1 MHRIKASELNYWI
14 GLCPEEKEDKMPY
27 IDFREDAEN
36 PAYAKAVMRA
46 TLEATADGI
55 LAVDQRGRITT
66 LNTKF
71 LEMWRMPQ
79 QLVHLRDVQKFG
91 AFIAQQ
97 LKNPERHLARIAE
110 IEVSR
115 GKSFD
120 LLELPDGRSIERYSD
135 VILIGERVV
144 GRVWSFRDVTQRQEL
159 DFISRHLA
167 AIVDNSDD
175 AIVGKD
181 LNSIITSWNK
191 GAERIFGYSANEMIG
206 TSIMVLIPS
215 DLQSE
220 EEEILTR
227 LTRGERYDHFE
238 TIRLT
243 KDRRRIHVSL
253 TISPIKDANGSVV
266 GVSKIARDI
275 TDRKRAEEALRAS
288 EERLREAQT
297 ELANVS
303 QVTTMGELAAS
314 IAHEVNQPLAGI
326 ATNATAGL
334 RWLVGDS
341 PNLDEAREAIRR
353 IIRDANRAGD
363 VISRMRALFQRAP
376 PTKERLHINEAIEEV
391 VMLTQNEVRRN
402 KVTLRTELAADLP
415 SVIGDRVQLEQVVVN
430 LILNAIEAM
439 SAVENRERDL
449 VIRTQRGERDEVRV
463 VVRDS
468 GIGFDPL
475 DVERIFAAF
484 HTSKPGGMGMGL
496 AISRSILEAMA
507 ADYGRRRMP
516 ILALPSSSFCRCRP
530 NSLTEE
536 QVKSLQ
542 DTFSSF

>member
-1 MHRIKASELNYWI
+1 
-14 GLCPEEKEDKMPY
+14 MPY

-36 PAYAKAVMRA
+36 PAYAQAVMRA

-55 LAVDQRGRITT
+55 LAVDQQGRITT

-120 LLELPDGRSIERYSD
+120 LLEMADGSSIERYSD

-220 EEEILTR
+220 EEEILAR

-297 ELANVS
+297 ELAHVS

-314 IAHEVNQPLAGI
+314 ITHEVNQPLAGI
-326 ATNATAGL
+326 ETNATAGL

-341 PNLDEAREAIRR
+341 PNLAEAREAIRR

-391 VMLTQNEVRRN
+391 VMLIQNEVRRN

-484 HTSKPGGMGMGL
+484 HTSKPCGMGMGL
-496 AISRSILEAMA
+496 AISRSILEAHGGRLWA
-507 ADYGRRRMP
+507 TPNADLGATFQF
-516 ILALPSSSFCRCRP
+516 ILPVQ
-530 NSLTEE
+530 T
-536 QVKSLQ
+536 
-542 DTFSSF
+542 